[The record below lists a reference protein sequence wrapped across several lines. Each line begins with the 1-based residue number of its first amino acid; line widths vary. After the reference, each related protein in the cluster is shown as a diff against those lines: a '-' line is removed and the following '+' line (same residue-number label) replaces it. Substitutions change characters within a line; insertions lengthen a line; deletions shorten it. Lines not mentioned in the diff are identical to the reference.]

1 MTLDPV
7 ELLCDLVRVP
17 SPSGD
22 EGAAAELLA
31 ERLRGVGL
39 APTIVGRNVWC
50 AVGPDWGPTIM
61 LCSHLDTVPVGEG
74 WTRPPLEA
82 AREGERIYGR
92 GANDAKGCLA
102 AMAAALVRL
111 GATGTRARV
120 VLAAVS
126 DEETGGLDGL
136 PALLPHLGTLDA
148 AVIGEPTGLVPVC
161 AQKGLLALDATA
173 RGRQAHAARPEEGD
187 NAIAAAA
194 RAIAALDAFEFDAR
208 SEALGPPTA
217 QVTMVRAGERRN
229 VIPGSCW
236 FALDVRTTPE
246 YDTAEL
252 VQLIGRVLGPEV
264 QLAVKGAGARAQST
278 PREHPVIRAAVAAT
292 GAAAV
297 GSPTVSDWAR
307 LDGVPAV
314 KLGPGESPRSHT
326 PDEYVT
332 VAELERGAD
341 VYVRLVEAWVEAYG
355 ARPGVS
361 G

>member
-1 MTLDPV
+1 VTLDPV

-22 EGAAAELLA
+22 EGAAAALLA
-31 ERLRGVGL
+31 ERLFAAGL
-39 APTIVGRNVWC
+39 TPHVVGRNVWC
-50 AVGPDWGPTIM
+50 AVGPDHGPTIL
-61 LCSHLDTVPVGEG
+61 LCSHLDTVPIGEG

-82 AREGERIYGR
+82 KREGERIYGR
-92 GANDAKGCLA
+92 GSNDAKGCLA
-102 AMAAALVRL
+102 AMTAALVRL
-111 GATGTRARV
+111 GAAGTRARV
-120 VLAAVS
+120 VLAAVCE
-126 DEETGGLDGL
+126 EETGGLAGL

-194 RAIAALDAFEFDAR
+194 RAIAALDAFEFEAR

-217 QVTMVRAGERRN
+217 EVTMIKAGERRN
-229 VIPGSCW
+229 VIPASCW

-246 YDTAEL
+246 YDTPEL

-264 QLAVKGAGARAQST
+264 LLSVKGAGARAQAT
-278 PREHPVIRAAVAAT
+278 PVDHPVIRAAVAAT

-332 VAELERGAD
+332 VVELERGAD
-341 VYVRLVEAWVEAYG
+341 VYARLVEGWLVAREARG
-355 ARPGVS
+355 
-361 G
+361 